1 MHGIKIVAN
10 GGEWMEGIEKTELK
24 HCWLIIML
32 FKKLNIINLA
42 EKSACKNFQSL
53 TKGETNRRY
62 WSQSPAHKITQEE
75 TDGR

>member
-1 MHGIKIVAN
+1 
-10 GGEWMEGIEKTELK
+10 
-24 HCWLIIML
+24 ML

-62 WSQSPAHKITQEE
+62 WSQSPALKITQEE